1 MKNIFFILVLV
12 SFSLFSQKG
21 KDGTGN
27 ITGTSTVN
35 IYTSMSSD
43 VSAGS
48 MAVSVTSTV
57 GFSAGD
63 LIYIIQMQGATVNCY
78 PESVNPNNSMPMSF
92 NYGSIVSYNNAGHNE
107 VQEIASITGNNLNLN
122 CALNHNYTAA
132 GKVQVIR
139 VPRYS
144 SLTITSTGIITCP
157 QWNGTTGGVIA
168 IEVDGSTT
176 INTGGK
182 IDASSLGFR
191 GGIVNGNTAT
201 AFGGGSWGHLNHA
214 EGAMKGE
221 SIAGDTLNYTAFAGK
236 FAKGAVANGGGGGTS
251 NNAGGGGGAN
261 AGDTSLWTGKG
272 NPDISIASWITAWNL
287 EAAGTS
293 TMTSS
298 GGGRG
303 GYSYSNSTSSP
314 TVTAPGSGSW
324 SGDSRRVQGG
334 LGGRPLDYNSGRVFL
349 GGGGGAGDHNDN
361 YGGAGGN
368 GGGIVYILSYG
379 NISGGGQILANGQAG
394 YNTKTTGNPAIN
406 DCNGRDGAGGA
417 GGGGAIVI
425 NSTGTLSS
433 LTVSATGGNGG
444 NQQMKSGYLTGT
456 PMAYGPGGGGG
467 GGYIGT
473 NATAT
478 ISTNT
483 SGGTNGIVQYL
494 SGSNTCKID
503 DQFPPNGAT
512 KGGAG
517 SVINSL
523 PSPSTITAVTAYTI
537 CSGQSLSLTATSTN
551 TSATINWYDAITGNT
566 IIASGTV
573 YTTPTYTAAGTYT
586 LYAGSCPGTY
596 RQPITITVS
605 NGLSLNVNSP
615 TICSGETTTLT
626 ATGATTYTWLPGNQ
640 NTSTISVNP
649 SSTTVYTVS
658 GSSGSCS
665 GSVTST
671 VTVLSQPTLNV
682 SNQSIC
688 SGETI
693 TLSTTGATNYTWM
706 PGAQNSSSISVT
718 PSVTTSYTVT
728 GANGTCTNSAV
739 VSVSVTPT
747 PTISVSSLTVCAGQ
761 TATLSASGAAS
772 YTWSPGNV
780 TGTTY
785 TDNPSGNTTYTIVGA
800 TSSCTAQTT
809 ASVTV
814 GSDISIV
821 VNSPVICSGQS
832 TTLTASGA
840 TNYTWSPGGANTAS
854 IIVSPTATAIYSID
868 GTNGSCSGTGS
879 STVTVNTNPTLTV
892 TSTAICSGQTATL
905 SASGANTY
913 TWSNTIYTST
923 QTVSPSSNT
932 TYTVSG
938 ETNGCVS
945 SATTEVIVTTTPT
958 ISVNSATICSG
969 ETATL
974 TASGATNYTWS
985 PGNQNGSSITDN
997 PLTTA
1002 SYTVTGDNGG
1012 CAVTATTQIIVNSSS
1027 AISASVDVTSGCA
1040 QVCTHFQINNSAS
1053 CGTLTIVYGDGN
1065 SGNNL
1070 SHCYQSTGSYT
1081 PYVVCTAT
1089 NGCVSNYT
1097 LTTPVEVFSK
1107 PVASFAV
1114 AEGNTVTVGSS
1125 INLQNNSTNAN
1136 SYDWTFCNGGSNT
1149 AVNPTEVVA
1158 DTGLCCI
1165 TLIAQSSNNC
1175 SDTAIQCIKV
1185 INEASIIVPNVFT
1198 PNGDGK
1204 NDVFKIISSG
1214 LKTLHVTIYD
1224 RWGLKMYEWDGIN
1237 GYWDGKSKSGALA
1250 PAGTYY
1256 FILTYTDVKDQ
1267 SKNEK
1272 GFITLIGN

>member
-1 MKNIFFILVLV
+1 MKNIFFILI
-12 SFSLFSQKG
+12 SFSFSSLLAQKG
-21 KDGTGN
+21 KDGPGN
-27 ITGTSTVN
+27 IAGTSTVN
-35 IYTSMSSD
+35 IYTSLTTD
-43 VSAGS
+43 ATAGS
-48 MAVSVTSTV
+48 SAVAVTSTV

-63 LIYIIQMQGATVNCY
+63 LIYIVQMQGATVNCF
-78 PESVNPNNSMPMSF
+78 PEAVNPNNSMPMAS
-92 NYGSIVSYNNAGHNE
+92 NYGGIVSYNNAGHNE
-107 VQEIASITGNNLNLN
+107 VQEIASVSGNNLNLN
-122 CALNHNYTAA
+122 CALNNSYTVA

-144 SLTITSTGIITCP
+144 TLTIASTGIITCP
-157 QWNGTTGGVIA
+157 PWNGTTGGVIA

-176 INTGGK
+176 INAGGK

-272 NPDISIASWITAWNL
+272 NPDLSVASWATAWNL

-324 SGDSRRVQGG
+324 NGDSRRVQGG
-334 LGGRPLDYNSGRVFL
+334 LGGRPLNYNSGRVFL

-379 NISGGGQILANGQAG
+379 DISGGGQILANGQAG

-417 GGGGAIVI
+417 GGGGAVI
-425 NSTGTLSS
+425 IHSTGALSS
-433 LTVSATGGNGG
+433 LTISATGGSGG

-483 SGGTNGIVQYL
+483 AGGTNGIVQYL

-517 SVINSL
+517 SVLNNLI
-523 PSPSTITAVTAYTI
+523 PPSTITAVTAYTI

-605 NGLSLNVNSP
+605 NGLNLNVNSP
-615 TICSGETTTLT
+615 TICTGETATLT
-626 ATGATTYTWLPGNQ
+626 VTGATTYTWLPGNQ
-640 NTSTISVNP
+640 NTSSISVNP

-665 GSVTST
+665 GSMTST

-682 SNQSIC
+682 SDQSIC

-728 GANGTCTNSAV
+728 GANGTCTNSAI

-747 PTISVSSLTVCAGQ
+747 PTISVSSLTVCTGQ

-772 YTWSPGNV
+772 YTWSPGNI

-814 GSDISIV
+814 GSNISII
-821 VNSPVICSGQS
+821 VNSPTICSGQS
-832 TTLTASGA
+832 ATLTASGA
-840 TNYTWSPGGANTAS
+840 TNYTWSPGGANTTS
-854 IIVSPTATAIYSID
+854 IVVSPTATAIYSIN
-868 GTNGSCSGTGS
+868 GTNGSCSGAGS
-879 STVTVNTNPTLTV
+879 STVTVNANPTLTV
-892 TSTAICSGQTATL
+892 TSTAICSGQTSTL
-905 SASGANTY
+905 TALGANTY
-913 TWSNTIYTST
+913 TWSNSIYTST
-923 QTVSPSSNT
+923 QTVNPSSNT

-938 ETNGCVS
+938 EANGCVS
-945 SATTEVIVTTTPT
+945 SATTEVVVTATPT
-958 ISVNSATICSG
+958 VSVNSATICSG
-969 ETATL
+969 VTATL

-985 PGNQNGSSITDN
+985 TNQNTPSIN
-997 PLTTA
+997 PTPSVTTT
-1002 SYTVTGDNGG
+1002 YTVTGDNGG
-1012 CAVTATTQIIVNSSS
+1012 CSSTATATVIVDNTTLSSYSIAVSSCPSQTVELYGAGTNSATSTYTWSNGVNTYSQVVSPVVTTTYVVNATSASGCPAASGTVIVNVTS
-1027 AISASVDVTSGCA
+1027 ISASFSGL
-1040 QVCTHFQINNSAS
+1040 NN
-1053 CGTLTIVYGDGN
+1053 
-1065 SGNNL
+1065 
-1070 SHCYQSTGSYT
+1070 
-1081 PYVVCTAT
+1081 
-1089 NGCVSNYT
+1089 
-1097 LTTPVEVFSK
+1097 TTM
-1107 PVASFAV
+1107 
-1114 AEGNTVTVGSS
+1114 TVGETLNLTNTS
-1125 INLQNNSTNAN
+1125 IGATSVSWN
-1136 SYDWTFCNGGSNT
+1136 YCNGTSAN
-1149 AVNPTEVVA
+1149 NQISILLS
-1158 DTGLCCI
+1158 DTGICCI

-1175 SDTAIQCIKV
+1175 SDTTIQCVKV
-1185 INEASIIVPNVFT
+1185 INEASIVVPNVFT

-1224 RWGLKMYEWDGIN
+1224 RWGLKMYEWDGVN

-1250 PAGTYY
+1250 PAGTYFY
-1256 FILTYTDVKDQ
+1256 ILSYTDVKDQ